1 MQAQIQIQRNFLHAQ
16 RPTPTV
22 EAWTALAVIG
32 RASLSMS
39 DMTNVTRQN
48 VCQHIRLRTMR
59 MPGARHMRDR
69 SCQVWRSCTPDRDI
83 PDIS

>member
-39 DMTNVTRQN
+39 DMTNVT
-48 VCQHIRLRTMR
+48 
-59 MPGARHMRDR
+59 
-69 SCQVWRSCTPDRDI
+69 
-83 PDIS
+83 